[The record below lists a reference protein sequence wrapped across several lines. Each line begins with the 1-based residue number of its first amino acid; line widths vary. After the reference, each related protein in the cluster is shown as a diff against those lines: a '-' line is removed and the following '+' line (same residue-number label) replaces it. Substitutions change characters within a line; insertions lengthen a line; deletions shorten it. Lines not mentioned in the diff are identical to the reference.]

1 MLGTAGGV
9 RRENTIIK
17 YKPKDE
23 RKHSTLDLMIDEDG
37 GGAVGR
43 KRFGKPMLT
52 PGTRIQ
58 DLRISSP
65 NRAQGMPKNDVVQS
79 QE

>member
-1 MLGTAGGV
+1 MIGGV
-9 RRENTIIK
+9 RRENKIIK

-23 RKHSTLDLMIDEDG
+23 RKHSTLYLMIDKDG
-37 GGAVGR
+37 GGAVGQ
-43 KRFGKPMLT
+43 KRFGKSMLN

-65 NRAQGMPKNDVVQS
+65 NKAQEMPKNDVVQS